1 MKFKEKD
8 RQLTIFI
15 EDEYDWLEMFD
26 ASNTSNIIKIPIGD
40 NNIDLFLPNWNNYDK
55 NKNIALHLIA
65 DANRFDTIK
74 IEVADGVMDKSGEGV
89 FKVNGFDFDFNTDT
103 DDEEK
108 FALPIEIEN
117 NEIGIIAYIVSP
129 DLYEP

>member
-1 MKFKEKD
+1 M
-8 RQLTIFI
+8 
-15 EDEYDWLEMFD
+15 
-26 ASNTSNIIKIPIGD
+26 P
-40 NNIDLFLPNWNNYDK
+40 
-55 NKNIALHLIA
+55 
-65 DANRFDTIK
+65 TIK
-74 IEVADGVMDKSGEGV
+74 IEVADGVMDKSGEGI
-89 FKVNGFDFDFNTDT
+89 FEVNGFDFDFNTYT